1 MRRVIRPRGP
11 RGSEH
16 DEPRGSEHDEP
27 RGSERPRRIRTRLC
41 AAAIALGIIAT
52 GQLQPPQQT
61 EALWAD
67 GEVGRATFTAISVPI
82 PPYGGECGIV
92 GSLLNL
98 GQSSLTIRWRLP
110 TGYSLADA
118 RIGYTGSNG
127 LVPAVDT
134 LLGTGLRTT
143 QSNGVLTT
151 ELTGALLNAALGA
164 SRSLSV
170 LVVHPS
176 GWTSPTRT
184 VVGDWPLLGVGAATC
199 TMTPAT

>member
-1 MRRVIRPRGP
+1 MRRVIRHRGLRGAAHRPRQGA
-11 RGSEH
+11 
-16 DEPRGSEHDEP
+16 
-27 RGSERPRRIRTRLC
+27 ERPRRIRTRLC
-41 AAAIALGIIAT
+41 AAAIALGVIAT
-52 GQLQPPQQT
+52 GQLQPPKQT
-61 EALWAD
+61 EALWTD
-67 GEVGRATFTAISVPI
+67 GEVGRATLTAISVPI

-110 TGYSLADA
+110 AGYSLADA

-164 SRSLSV
+164 SRSISV

-184 VVGDWPLLGVGAATC
+184 VVGDWPLLGLGVATC